1 MINSSLILAAEEG
14 SKENPLIP
22 PWYDI
27 TWSLV
32 AFAVV
37 LFVFWKFVIPKY
49 NQALAE
55 RHDTIEGGIA
65 RAEAAQAE
73 AAQSLAAYREQL
85 AGAREEAAAIR
96 DEARTQ
102 GAQIVTDMKAQAT
115 VESDRIIANGN
126 TQLDAQRQQVVS
138 ELRGDLGKLSV
149 DLAEK
154 LVGASLS
161 DDVKQAGTVDRFLAE
176 LDGVSSE
183 TAK

>member
-1 MINSSLILAAEEG
+1 MINTSLILAAEAED
-14 SKENPLIP
+14 KNPLIP
-22 PWYDI
+22 EWYDI

-32 AFAVV
+32 SFGVV
-37 LFVFWKFVIPKY
+37 LFVFWKFVIPMYRKV
-49 NQALAE
+49 LDE
-55 RHDTIEGGIA
+55 RRDTIEGGIA

-73 AAQSLAAYREQL
+73 AAQQLAAYREQL

-102 GAQIVTDMKAQAT
+102 GAQIVSDMKAQAT
-115 VESDRIIANGN
+115 SESDRIIANGN
-126 TQLDAQRQQVVS
+126 AQLDAQRQQVVS
-138 ELRGDLGKLSV
+138 ALRGDLGKLSV

-176 LDGVSSE
+176 LDGVSNE